1 MSATARSTTTRPS
14 GRAASAPTSAPS
26 RRPSRAALREVPAPA
41 PAVAG
46 PGIFSLVV
54 LGVLVGGAVL
64 LLVLNT
70 SLAQG
75 AFELSELSK
84 EKRELAVSEQTLLQ
98 EVARAES
105 PESLQRPAE
114 ALGMVPVAAPV
125 FLRLADGKVLGVPR
139 PAKADPLARTVPVT
153 GGTARTASTSRA
165 DAKPSAPPAAAG
177 AAAGSDAAGDAAG
190 DAAVADPMPADDAAV
205 PDQAVGARP

>member
-1 MSATARSTTTRPS
+1 MSATARSTATRPS
-14 GRAASAPTSAPS
+14 GRAASAPRPAAS

-84 EKRELAVSEQTLLQ
+84 EQRELAVSEQTLLQ

-105 PESLQRPAE
+105 PESLQRRAE

-125 FLRLADGKVLGVPR
+125 FLRLADGTVLGVPR

-165 DAKPSAPPAAAG
+165 DAKPSASAAAAAAG
-177 AAAGSDAAGDAAG
+177 VAGSGAAG